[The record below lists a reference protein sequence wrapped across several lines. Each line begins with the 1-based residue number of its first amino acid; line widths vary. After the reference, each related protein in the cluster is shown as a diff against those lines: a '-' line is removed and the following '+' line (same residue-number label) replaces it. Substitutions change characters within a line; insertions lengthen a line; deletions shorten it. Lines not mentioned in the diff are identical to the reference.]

1 MNELIK
7 ERKGMEDKEMYEEV
21 KKNITN
27 TEKFAS
33 ELMVSHDTEY
43 EKRIGIF
50 KKYVI
55 EEIKCNATSKKE
67 EVVKVIRKLIII
79 LFLPVHTKTIQVNKN
94 NIRIT
99 LYCNHSGKTKETCK
113 GRDCKYK
120 AILLLE
126 FDKENNISEIGQHCH
141 PMDYSFVVSTTR
153 FLLKSER
160 LLIPQTK
167 LKMIEFNE
175 KHPDVVFRNPLRLEK
190 MKEEKK
196 RRKRVKREVETRNEG
211 RMEEML

>member
-21 KKNITN
+21 KMNITN

-99 LYCNHSGKTKETCK
+99 LQCNHSGKTKETCK

-153 FLLKSER
+153 FLMKSER
-160 LLIPQTK
+160 PLIPQTK
-167 LKMIEFNE
+167 TGMIEFNE
-175 KHPDVVFRNPLRLEK
+175 KSTKTRKDERS
-190 MKEEKK
+190 EEKK
-196 RRKRVKREVETRNEG
+196 EKSEESRKSGNKKRRRKNG
-211 RMEEML
+211 RM